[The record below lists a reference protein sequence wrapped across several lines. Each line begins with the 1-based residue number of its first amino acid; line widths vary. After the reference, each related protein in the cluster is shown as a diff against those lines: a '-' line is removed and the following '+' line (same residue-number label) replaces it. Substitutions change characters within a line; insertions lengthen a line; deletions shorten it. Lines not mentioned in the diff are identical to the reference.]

1 MERQRKTIKQPEIK
15 RYTNEI
21 EIVKQFLIMK
31 ISFLTILFVVIV
43 FRPNIF
49 HTFLFFYLPVCFVLI
64 CLFVCFVLIC
74 SLAFLFA
81 SLVDNSYICA

>member
-1 MERQRKTIKQPEIK
+1 
-15 RYTNEI
+15 
-21 EIVKQFLIMK
+21 MK

-64 CLFVCFVLIC
+64 C